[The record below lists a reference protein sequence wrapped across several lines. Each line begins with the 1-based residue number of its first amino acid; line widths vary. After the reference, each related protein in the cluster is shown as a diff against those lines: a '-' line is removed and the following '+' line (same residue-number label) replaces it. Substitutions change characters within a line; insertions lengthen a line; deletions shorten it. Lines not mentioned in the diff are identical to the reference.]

1 MTNNLISAIK
11 ALMNQYSVASPEQL
25 TIVQAIDSNNDQ
37 IQENT
42 TAIENLSNLQ
52 PLYTYKAIISQSGA
66 SEPAVTSEMI
76 NTFPVA
82 TYLYQSAGIYTLDLG
97 VNLATL
103 KTTSTQTALI
113 KSTDQLGFLYGVQ
126 VGPTF
131 LIQTFDSTMV
141 RANDII
147 ESYTLTIEAYPA

>member
-11 ALMNQYSVASPEQL
+11 ALMNQYSVASMPEQL

-82 TYLYQSAGIYTLDLG
+82 TYLYP
-97 VNLATL
+97 V
-103 KTTSTQTALI
+103 
-113 KSTDQLGFLYGVQ
+113 
-126 VGPTF
+126 
-131 LIQTFDSTMV
+131 
-141 RANDII
+141 
-147 ESYTLTIEAYPA
+147 SYTHLTLPTID